1 LTSLTTYR
9 AQWNGPLPHKK
20 VCKKIRALGDAAGFP
35 AHTGPNPILPQL
47 DVDEFQLA
55 VQHAVP
61 LLDVMAF
68 NEYMI
73 EDDRIR
79 KVVNDSKSSFRPL
92 TKF

>member
-1 LTSLTTYR
+1 MSLTTYR

-35 AHTGPNPILPQL
+35 ARANPNPILPQC
-47 DVDEFQLA
+47 DVHEFRLA

-61 LLDVMAF
+61 LSDIKAF
-68 NEYMI
+68 NKYMI

-79 KVVNDSKSSFRPL
+79 KVVNDSTSSFRPV